1 MTVTGKK
8 AKDMAKEKCFL
19 LTNQEKIE
27 NLFVSADL
35 LNVHAIMLEIYEKF
49 TMAIGGMIFKMVSEQ
64 YIFQMVICMR
74 AIGKEGRNMVT
85 ENFISNHVAK
95 F

>member
-35 LNVHAIMLEIYEKF
+35 LKVH
-49 TMAIGGMIFKMVSEQ
+49 GMKL
-64 YIFQMVICMR
+64 
-74 AIGKEGRNMVT
+74 
-85 ENFISNHVAK
+85 
-95 F
+95 